1 MISRAMKTVLIT
13 GGAGYLGS
21 HLCGELLWQG
31 YKVRVV
37 DSLVYGGNSL
47 LAYRTHPGFSFL
59 KADIRDRRAIRPSF
73 EGVEAVVHLAAVV
86 GYPACTQAGPECS
99 YEVNLEGTQ
108 NVFDLA
114 EAAGALRFVL
124 ASTYSNYGISPD
136 GLPVNEDSPLSP
148 QSLYAETKIAAEN
161 FLMERA
167 AASSCRPVVL
177 RFSTVFGPSSRTR
190 FDLII
195 NQFVWQAVVEKKLLV
210 YQKEYNRSFVHV
222 SDISRAI
229 QTALEAPAEKIRGR
243 VFNVGRNDGNYTKA
257 EIVALI
263 AREVPDLS
271 VEYRDL
277 SFDGDMR
284 DVRVSF
290 DRIER
295 ELGWQAQVTIPEG
308 VREMVDLVRSGMLKK
323 I

>member
-1 MISRAMKTVLIT
+1 MKTVLIT
-13 GGAGYLGS
+13 GGAGYIGS
-21 HLCGELLWQG
+21 QLCGELLWRGQ
-31 YKVRVV
+31 KVRVI
-37 DSLVYGGNSL
+37 DSLVHGGNSL

-59 KADIRDRRAIRPSF
+59 KADVREREALRPAF
-73 EGVEAVVHLAAVV
+73 DGVDAVVHLAAVV
-86 GYPACTQAGPECS
+86 GYPACAQAGPECS
-99 YEVNLEGTQ
+99 YGVNLQGTK
-108 NVFDLA
+108 NVFELA
-114 EAAGALRFVL
+114 ETAGAQRFVF
-124 ASTYSNYGISPD
+124 ASTYSNYGVSPD

-161 FLMERA
+161 FLIERA
-167 AASSCRPVVL
+167 AASTCRPVVL
-177 RFSTVFGPSSRTR
+177 RFSTVFGPSPRTR

-195 NQFVWQAVVEKKLLV
+195 NQFVWQAVTEKKLLV
-210 YQKEYNRSFVHV
+210 YQKEFNRSFVHV

-229 QTALEAPAEKIRGR
+229 QTALEAPEEKIRGR

-257 EIVALI
+257 GIVALI
-263 AREVPDLS
+263 AREVPDLA

-295 ELGWQAQVTIPEG
+295 ELGWQARVTVPEG
-308 VREMVDLVRSGMLKK
+308 VREMVDLVRSGMLTKN
-323 I
+323 

>member
-1 MISRAMKTVLIT
+1 MRKANILVT

-21 HLCGELLWQG
+21 HLCGELLFRGQA
-31 YKVRVV
+31 VTVV
-37 DSLVYGGNSL
+37 DSLVHGGNSL
-47 LAYRTHPGFSFL
+47 LAYRTHPDFSFR
-59 KADIRDRRAIRPSF
+59 KADIRDREAIRPCF
-73 EGVEAVVHLAAVV
+73 DGVDAVVHLAAVV
-86 GYPACTQAGPECS
+86 GYPACSKAGEECS
-99 YEVNLEGTQ
+99 YGVNLEGTK
-108 NVFDLA
+108 NVFELA
-114 EAAGALRFVL
+114 EAAGARRFVF

-148 QSLYAETKIAAEN
+148 QSLYAETKIAAEQY
-161 FLMERA
+161 LLDRA
-167 AASSCRPVVL
+167 PSSACAPVIL
-177 RFSTVFGPSSRTR
+177 RFSTVFGPSPRTR

-195 NQFVWQAVVEKKLLV
+195 NQFVWQAVTEKKLLV

-222 SDISRAI
+222 GDIGRAI
-229 QTALEAPAEKIRGR
+229 LAALNAPEDKVRGR
-243 VFNVGRNDGNYTKA
+243 IFNVGRNDGNFTKA
-257 EIVALI
+257 EIVSLI
-263 AREVPDLS
+263 ARLLPDLE

-295 ELGWQAQVTIPEG
+295 TLGWKARVSVPDG
-308 VREMVDLVRSGMLKK
+308 VREMVDLVESGLLKK

>member
-1 MISRAMKTVLIT
+1 MAMKTVLIT

-31 YKVRVV
+31 HKVRVV
-37 DSLVYGGNSL
+37 DSLVYGGNSIL
-47 LAYRTHPGFSFL
+47 PYRTHPGFSFL
-59 KADIRDRRAIRPSF
+59 KADIRDRQAIWPAF
-73 EGVEAVVHLAAVV
+73 EGVDSVVHLAAVV
-86 GYPACTQAGPECS
+86 GYPACVQAGPECS
-99 YEVNLEGTQ
+99 YEVNLEGTK

-114 EAAGALRFVL
+114 EAAGARRFVF

-167 AASSCRPVVL
+167 ASPTCRPVVL
-177 RFSTVFGPSSRTR
+177 RFATVFGPSPRTR

-195 NQFVWQAVVEKKLLV
+195 NQFVWQAVMEKKLLV

-229 QTALEAPAEKIRGR
+229 QTALEAPADKIRGR

-263 AREVPDLS
+263 ARDVPDLA

-284 DVRVSF
+284 DVRVRF
-290 DRIER
+290 DRIEH
-295 ELGWQAQVTIPEG
+295 ELGWKARVTVPEG